1 MIKIG
6 IVGYNLGN
14 QDSLYYVLKS
24 LGFSVK
30 MSKKTE
36 TLSKSDIIILPG
48 VGAFP
53 QAMNLLKKNN
63 LIDFLVDWASQNKPI
78 VGICLGMQLLC
89 TKSYEFHECSGLNII
104 DGEIVPLKKK
114 NCHIGWNNN
123 LFKVNNFYE
132 KLEGDY
138 FYFNHSYKMK
148 LENNNKYA
156 ACNYGEEFLAAFQ

>member
-24 LGFSVK
+24 LEFSVK

-36 TLSKSDIIILPG
+36 ILSKSDIIILPG

-63 LIDFLVDWASQNKPI
+63 L
-78 VGICLGMQLLC
+78 
-89 TKSYEFHECSGLNII
+89 Y
-104 DGEIVPLKKK
+104 
-114 NCHIGWNNN
+114 
-123 LFKVNNFYE
+123 
-132 KLEGDY
+132 
-138 FYFNHSYKMK
+138 
-148 LENNNKYA
+148 
-156 ACNYGEEFLAAFQ
+156 